1 MNSTPVPQHRNMG
14 PHKDLHEISEMV
26 TPASIGGMGS
36 IQFPTETETGS
47 GDIPSGKSRA
57 KKSRSKMK
65 LKNKIK
71 MYEEFLYENTETVSE
86 SLVNEAR
93 SINKIQKDWANVTD
107 MMKDA
112 VANWKSATGKD
123 KEDLLDQLK
132 VLTISK
138 KKIEAELED
147 AVGLKDMDVELA
159 EGVISILNEG
169 VNELNE
175 RTITL
180 KRRYTENHP
189 ALTAGKTAR
198 IRNKMLEAIAD
209 GKLTEE
215 EFNTVLSEMSPDSSR
230 WIRRN
235 ARFFNVSEDGIT
247 LSKYGMKAY
256 RQTKVNEIEIAEAFV
271 IENFEAFE
279 STVVEIK
286 TSMISGNS
294 GRTVSSL
301 EDRKYELTKEVKG
314 ARIGDFVNVILP
326 KGTIIYNLP
335 GGVFANHPSLKDT
348 YTSKYG
354 NGPKWVSQSWG
365 EGVSVRQEPETL
377 EAIEKN
383 SKVL

>member
-138 KKIEAELED
+138 KKLEAELND
-147 AVGLKDMDVELA
+147 AVMGKDKDAELV
-159 EGVISILNEG
+159 G
-169 VNELNE
+169 
-175 RTITL
+175 
-180 KRRYTENHP
+180 
-189 ALTAGKTAR
+189 ALES
-198 IRNKMLEAIAD
+198 L
-209 GKLTEE
+209 
-215 EFNTVLSEMSPDSSR
+215 
-230 WIRRN
+230 
-235 ARFFNVSEDGIT
+235 
-247 LSKYGMKAY
+247 
-256 RQTKVNEIEIAEAFV
+256 V
-271 IENFEAFE
+271 IESSMSEIDIIAQEAKNLKEFIKE
-279 STVVEIK
+279 VVASFK
-286 TSMISGNS
+286 
-294 GRTVSSL
+294 L
-301 EDRKYELTKEVKG
+301 EDTKELR
-314 ARIGDFVNVILP
+314 AWL
-326 KGTIIYNLP
+326 TTL
-335 GGVFANHPSLKDT
+335 
-348 YTSKYG
+348 YTPY
-354 NGPKWVSQSWG
+354 Q
-365 EGVSVRQEPETL
+365 R
-377 EAIEKN
+377 
-383 SKVL
+383 